1 MTIVIFLISLSLF
14 ASDIPEIV
22 RLSSINYEKERN
34 EIKNYK
40 VVQDI
45 YSETKSGNQVLV
57 EKRKQIG
64 YYISPDKFFFFVK
77 EKSINN
83 VQIQIKTNEME
94 KTTKKEIE
102 WLSQKILS
110 KYEFKVLEDGVSHV
124 HYSVLPKLIFPEAN
138 KGEIWINKENG
149 RIQRILKEPI
159 KMPNGFES
167 YKTDIFFDFNVK
179 FQEPSFT
186 RLQATYYENNRKIE
200 TKVEVLFSG
209 YQFNVD
215 LNKGVGQ

>member
-1 MTIVIFLISLSLF
+1 
-14 ASDIPEIV
+14 
-22 RLSSINYEKERN
+22 
-34 EIKNYK
+34 
-40 VVQDI
+40 
-45 YSETKSGNQVLV
+45 
-57 EKRKQIG
+57 
-64 YYISPDKFFFFVK
+64 
-77 EKSINN
+77 
-83 VQIQIKTNEME
+83 ME

-149 RIQRILKEPI
+149 KIQRILKEPI

-186 RLQATYYENNRKIE
+186 RLQAIYYENNRKIE